1 MKVLLPTTRGGL
13 LPLARV
19 GRWLFSY
26 ALLALVS
33 WPKNEGVDES
43 QAAGLTTAD
52 FLQITAGG
60 HDHGK

>member
-1 MKVLLPTTRGGL
+1 
-13 LPLARV
+13 
-19 GRWLFSY
+19 
-26 ALLALVS
+26 LVS
-33 WPKNEGVDES
+33 WPKNESVDEA